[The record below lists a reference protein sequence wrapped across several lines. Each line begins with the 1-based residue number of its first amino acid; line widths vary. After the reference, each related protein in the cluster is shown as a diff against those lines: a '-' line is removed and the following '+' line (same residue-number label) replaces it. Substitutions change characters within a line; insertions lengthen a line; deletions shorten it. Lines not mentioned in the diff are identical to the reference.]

1 MKRSAVVGLMLG
13 GAIASTAI
21 AQDRPDD
28 IRLSDLQFIGT
39 HNSYHI
45 EPDQAID
52 LAMLATRYAEGD
64 KWTAPRLVRALAYS
78 HTPLSAQLSMG
89 IRLFELDLHDDPEGG
104 RFADP
109 GAFRALTALKLI
121 PDEPFD
127 AAPLRR
133 PGFKTFHSVDTDVR
147 STCPVFADCLKEIR
161 DWSDAHPDH
170 LPIFIQLEAKQHS
183 KPAIGGKYTPAPD
196 APFDAGSWKRLQAEI
211 LSVFAADRLITPA
224 VVQGGSPSLNAAVRE
239 RGWPGVA
246 ASRGKIVFLLLDD
259 DDVQAGYLAALPH
272 ESRLI
277 FPRLAEGDPDAAWL
291 HVDDP
296 DVARIRRAVAQGYLV
311 YTRADAGTEE
321 ARANDGRRRDR
332 AFSSGAQL
340 IATDYPYA
348 DARFS
353 TYAVRFPGYRYS
365 RCGAGL
371 TGYACDEA
379 LAEGRRPSR

>member
-1 MKRSAVVGLMLG
+1 MTRSAVAGLMLG
-13 GAIASTAI
+13 GMIASAAL
-21 AQDRPDD
+21 AQDTPRE

-64 KWTAPRLVRALAYS
+64 KWTASRLVRALAYS
-78 HTPLSAQLSMG
+78 RAPLSAQLSMG

-109 GAFRALTALKLI
+109 GAFRALAALKLL

-147 STCPVFADCLKEIR
+147 STCPVFTDCLREIR

-170 LPIFIQLEAKQHS
+170 LPIFIQLETKQHS
-183 KPAIGGKYTPAPD
+183 KPAIDGRYTPAPD
-196 APFDAGSWKRLQAEI
+196 APFDVRSWNRLQAEI
-211 LSVFAADRLITPA
+211 LSVFPAERLITPA
-224 VVQGGSPSLNAAVRE
+224 VVQGASASLNAAVRE
-239 RGWPGVA
+239 RGWPTVA

-259 DDVQAGYLAALPH
+259 DNVQADYIAALPR
-272 ESRLI
+272 EARLV

-291 HVDDP
+291 QVDDP
-296 DVARIRRAVAQGYLV
+296 DVAKIRRAVAQGYLV

-332 AFSSGAQL
+332 AFASGAQL

-348 DARFS
+348 DPRFS

-365 RCGAGL
+365 RCAAGRPA
-371 TGYACDEA
+371 YACEEA
-379 LAEGRRPSR
+379 LTEGRRPSR

>member
-1 MKRSAVVGLMLG
+1 MKLSAGLGLMLG
-13 GAIASTAI
+13 CAISSI
-21 AQDRPDD
+21 AVAGD
-28 IRLSDLQFIGT
+28 IPGEVRLSDLQFIGT
-39 HNSYHI
+39 HNSYHL

-52 LAMLATRYAEGD
+52 LAMLTTRYAESD
-64 KWTAPRLVRALAYS
+64 KWTAPRLTRALAYS
-78 HTPLSAQLSMG
+78 RTPLAAQLSMG

-109 GAFRALTALKLI
+109 GAFRALKALKLV

-127 AAPLRR
+127 STPLRR

-147 STCPVFADCLKEIR
+147 STCPVFADCLREIR
-161 DWSDAHPDH
+161 DWSDAHPGH

-183 KPAIGGKYTPAPD
+183 KPAIGGHYIPAPD
-196 APFDAGSWKRLQAEI
+196 APFDAGSWRRLQAEI
-211 LSVFAADRLITPA
+211 LSVFPGERLITPA
-224 VVQGGSPSLNAAVRE
+224 VVQGAAPSLNAAIRE
-239 RGWPGVA
+239 RGWPSVT

-259 DDVQAGYLAALPH
+259 DDVQAGYVAAVPR
-272 ESRLI
+272 EARLI
-277 FPRLAEGDPDAAWL
+277 FPRLPEGDPDAAWR

-296 DVARIRRAVAQGYLV
+296 DIQKIRKAVAQGYLV

-332 AFSSGAQL
+332 AFASGAQL

-353 TYAVRFPGYRYS
+353 TYSVRFPGYRYS
-365 RCGAGL
+365 RCAVGL
-371 TGYACDEA
+371 SDKPCDDA
-379 LAEGRRPSR
+379 LDEGRRPSR

>member
-1 MKRSAVVGLMLG
+1 MKRLAATGLMLG
-13 GAIASTAI
+13 CALLSLAAAPQS
-21 AQDRPDD
+21 D

-52 LAMLATRYAEGD
+52 LAMLATRYAEND

-78 HTPLSAQLSMG
+78 RPPLSAQLSMG
-89 IRLFELDLHDDPEGG
+89 LRLFELDLHDDPDGG

-109 GAFRALTALKLI
+109 GVFHALAALKLM

-127 AAPLRR
+127 PAPLRR

-147 STCPVFADCLKEIR
+147 STCPVFADCLREIR
-161 DWSDAHPDH
+161 DWSDAHPGH
-170 LPIFIQLEAKQHS
+170 LPIFIQLETKQAS
-183 KPAIGGKYTPAPD
+183 KPAIGGRYVPAPD
-196 APFDAGSWKRLQAEI
+196 APFDAGAWRRLQTEI
-211 LSVFAADRLITPA
+211 LSVFPAERLITPA
-224 VVQGGSPSLNAAVRE
+224 VVQGASPSLNAAVRE
-239 RGWPGVA
+239 RGWPTVA

-259 DDVQAGYLAALPH
+259 DPVEAAYVAAVPR
-272 ESRLI
+272 EARVI
-277 FPRLAEGDPDAAWL
+277 FPRLPEGDPDAAWL

-332 AFSSGAQL
+332 AFASGAQL

-348 DARFS
+348 DTRFS
-353 TYAVRFPGYRYS
+353 AYSVRFAGYRYS
-365 RCGAGL
+365 RCAAAWSGD
-371 TGYACDEA
+371 ACEDA